1 MKLLFTQDNRS
12 ASTKRS
18 TTNMRN
24 QSHHDFRELSRI
36 VLPALVAITLF
47 IFSSFFLF
55 IPKLEKG
62 LLEQKKIMI
71 KELVNSSYNMIHFMD
86 REVSSGAYSLK
97 DAQKIAIDHL
107 REMKY
112 GVDGKDY
119 FWINDFSPLLVM
131 HPYRPD
137 LEGQNMSDFVDPAGT
152 KVFMEFVKA
161 VSKTGEGYV
170 SYMWQWEDD
179 KNKIIPKL
187 SFVKEYKP
195 WGWIIG
201 TGVYLEDVKKEV
213 ALISRNL
220 IVISVII
227 LILVFLIAWYQIH
240 QALNVLRMRQLAE
253 TKLLEYKDQL
263 ETKVKDRTA
272 ELSKANGELIHEVE
286 HRQEVEEK
294 LKILVTTDELTNTYN
309 RRAFNNHMYTN
320 MSRAK
325 RYNEPL
331 SVLMLDIDY
340 FKNVNDSHGH
350 DVGDL
355 VLKSLAY
362 AVKGSIRQE
371 DIFARW
377 GGEEFTVLL
386 PQTGKDTALQL
397 AERLRQTV
405 AEHHFPKSLHITV
418 SIGCT
423 TFQNDDS
430 FESFVK
436 RADTALYQ
444 AKDSGRNIVEYN

>member
-309 RRAFNNHMYTN
+309 RRAFNNHMYKN